1 MINDKYHRLA
11 MKFVPKKK
19 RRQLDNAVTGY
30 KKRKKVL
37 MHWMDKLKAKDPIL
51 YKVRI
56 YNGTKQ
62 AENESRDYDSAT
74 LLFARKD
81 CYGPGDTYEYS
92 YCYDASIEQ
101 SSVTPEA
108 KLDDSHIENKIVLAN
123 QSLKIMQKSAK
134 KSKNVEKKESE
145 EDVDITGICS
155 N

>member
-1 MINDKYHRLA
+1 MR
-11 MKFVPKKK
+11 FVPKNK

-30 KKRKKVL
+30 TKRKKVL

-134 KSKNVEKKESE
+134 KSKNAEKKESE
-145 EDVDITGICS
+145 EYVDIAGICS
-155 N
+155 NQKENW